1 MNRSRLLPLAA
12 VCGLLAVPSLAGATS
27 LRGQRSVAGVRSTL
41 AAYDNAVLAGN
52 GKAACSL
59 LTAGAQKEVA
69 ESNHLPSCQKSIE
82 LAGELLKVSPKQA
95 AQLRA
100 YASKVKVT
108 LHGDT
113 ASVPKLNGGGR
124 GELTYTH
131 GLWYLAKS

>member
-1 MNRSRLLPLAA
+1 M
-12 VCGLLAVPSLAGATS
+12 
-27 LRGQRSVAGVRSTL
+27 
-41 AAYDNAVLAGN
+41 
-52 GKAACSL
+52 
-59 LTAGAQKEVA
+59 
-69 ESNHLPSCQKSIE
+69 
-82 LAGELLKVSPKQA
+82 SPKQA